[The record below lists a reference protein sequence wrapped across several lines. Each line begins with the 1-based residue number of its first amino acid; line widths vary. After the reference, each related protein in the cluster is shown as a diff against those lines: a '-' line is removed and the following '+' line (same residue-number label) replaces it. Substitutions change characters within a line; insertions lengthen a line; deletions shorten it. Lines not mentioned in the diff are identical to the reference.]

1 MSTVTV
7 MPLFRR
13 FTLLL
18 PAMGLLLATSCT
30 LRETRQEGTPNVT
43 PEVKLRAVDQASL
56 GTLNVLPLRT
66 PGDVDLPR
74 RNQLIEGY
82 VNKNLPLK
90 MRVQLNAYNPNLEP
104 TAITGLDYT
113 VLVDGKVLGSGRMPL
128 ALELP
133 PRDSVRVPFEF
144 EMNTYKLLGNDALPA
159 LRNFALGFGDLN
171 RKRMTLN
178 LRPLVRN
185 GRGRLSTLIR
195 RLPVPVASVKA
206 KPASRP
212 RTLPTSAEADLRL
225 KPGKQAL

>member
-1 MSTVTV
+1 MNTVTA
-7 MPLFRR
+7 MLSFRR
-13 FTLLL
+13 LALL
-18 PAMGLLLATSCT
+18 PVLGLLFATSCT
-30 LRETRQEGTPNVT
+30 LRETRQEGAPNVA
-43 PEVKLRAVDQASL
+43 PEVKLRTVEQASL
-56 GTLNVLPLRT
+56 GTLNVLPLHT

-82 VNKNLPLK
+82 VNKSLPLK
-90 MRVQLNAYNPNLEP
+90 MRVSLNAYNPNLEP
-104 TAITGLDYT
+104 TGLTGIEYT
-113 VLVDGKVLGSGRMPL
+113 VLVDGKVLGSARQPL

-133 PRDSVRVPFEF
+133 PRDSVRVPLEF
-144 EMNTYKLLGNDALPA
+144 EMNTYKLLGDDALPA

-171 RKRMTLN
+171 RKRVTLN

-195 RLPVPVASVKA
+195 RLPLPVASVKA

-212 RTLPTSAEADLRL
+212 RTLPATVEANSRL

>member
-1 MSTVTV
+1 MSIVTV

-90 MRVQLNAYNPNLEP
+90 MHVQLNAYNPNLEP